1 VPASRPPLSV
11 VIPTHDTREIT
22 LRCLRSLAP
31 WLESGVEVVLVDDGS
46 RDETSVAVRA
56 GFPEAVVLRSEEARG
71 FTAAAN
77 EGMAVAR
84 GGLLL
89 LLNSDTE
96 VDAPTLPH
104 LYAAFE
110 ADPRLGAAG
119 ASLTNLDG
127 SPQWSGGKEP
137 TLPWLFALTSGL
149 GGGLGR
155 LPGYRLV
162 RPLDARARGSVDW
175 VTGAAMAVRREAWQ
189 AVGPMDTRYRF
200 YAQDLDFCLSLR
212 DAGWH
217 VVLASEFHVM
227 HLGGATIGQRS
238 GAAQSANPALL
249 WADLLTWA
257 EKRHGGPWARSA
269 LRWMRLGGGLRV
281 VARALVRPTTG
292 RKTRSAWDRETAAF
306 RSARQHL

>member
-1 VPASRPPLSV
+1 M
-11 VIPTHDTREIT
+11 
-22 LRCLRSLAP
+22 RCLRSLAP

-46 RDETSVAVRA
+46 RDETSAAVRA
-56 GFPEAVVLRSEEARG
+56 GFPEAVVLHSEEARG

-84 GGLLL
+84 GRLLL

-96 VDAPTLPH
+96 VDAATLPR

-110 ADPRLGAAG
+110 SDPRLGAAG
-119 ASLTNLDG
+119 ASLTNPDG
-127 SPQWSGGKEP
+127 SPQWSGGREP
-137 TLPWLFALTSGL
+137 TVPWLFALTSGL

-162 RPLDARARGSVDW
+162 RPLDAGARGSVDW

-189 AVGPMDTRYRF
+189 AVGPLDTRYRF

-217 VVLASEFHVM
+217 VALASEFHVM

-238 GAAQSANPALL
+238 GAAQSAHPALL

-257 EKRHGGPWARSA
+257 KKRHGGRWARSA
-269 LRWMRLGGGLRV
+269 RRWMRLGAGLRV
-281 VARALVRPTTG
+281 MGRALVRPTLG
-292 RKTRSAWDRETAAF
+292 RKARSAWDRETAAF